1 MIPEVLNSHLQCG
14 AELTTASKEERK
26 KLILSDVCVL
36 SFLLAC
42 NLQLKNNIL
51 YFRSKASI
59 FLKLD
64 VLLTSGSC
72 PQITA
77 LAFSKNNTL
86 YFQSKSS
93 IFFKV
98 YILLTTGSC
107 PYARE
112 SGSLSL
118 AAAFYP
124 KPAFLKRPPS

>member
-72 PQITA
+72 AHLRCTRLFKEQYA
-77 LAFSKNNTL
+77 LFPVEIKH
-86 YFQSKSS
+86 
-93 IFFKV
+93 
-98 YILLTTGSC
+98 
-107 PYARE
+107 
-112 SGSLSL
+112 
-118 AAAFYP
+118 
-124 KPAFLKRPPS
+124 FLQGQRFV